1 MIIKCRQIIEYVAT
15 LEKGL
20 MIYLQSR
27 KKEIP
32 SYVKQSL

>member
-1 MIIKCRQIIEYVAT
+1 MIIKYRQIIEYVAT
-15 LEKGL
+15 TKKSL
-20 MIYLQSR
+20 MIYLLSR